1 MPGRAHKRP
10 APFQGVAIMLL
21 WIIVGAGAAAASLA
35 LFWPLLRRSGPEA
48 QAQDDATLIYA
59 RQLSE
64 LEEEVAAGRITRDE
78 AESIRRETGRRMI
91 AAAKSATNATSV
103 NASARPLIFAASA
116 VLTALACIFLYLHW
130 GSPDAAS
137 QIDRDMARLEGA
149 SAEELI
155 AILTRR
161 MVASPQDPQG
171 WMLLGKALAER
182 DRYAEA
188 AQAYARAIAATP
200 DPDARLLGDYGE
212 AATIAEGGTVPPEAI
227 VAFERARAK
236 EPMDPRPRLYLAMAQ
251 EQFGDVRGAISA
263 LEALLS
269 DSSADAP
276 WRPLVERQL
285 LRMRA
290 AQSGIET
297 PDIQAPDVQAPD
309 VQAMVDGLA
318 ARLQEN
324 PDDLEGWLMLIRAYD
339 VLGDKARA
347 DAARTRASEVF
358 ADDPDALTRIAGAP

>member
-1 MPGRAHKRP
+1 
-10 APFQGVAIMLL
+10 MLL
-21 WIIVGAGAAAASLA
+21 WIIVGAGAVAASMA

-48 QAQDDATLIYA
+48 HAQDDATLIYA

-64 LEEEVAAGRITRDE
+64 LDEEEAQGRITREE

-91 AAAKSATNATSV
+91 AAAKSATS
-103 NASARPLIFAASA
+103 ASRSGSPARPLLFAAGA
-116 VLTALACIFLYLHW
+116 VLAAIASIGLYLHW
-130 GSPDAAS
+130 GSPNTAS

-155 AILTRR
+155 AVLTRR
-161 MVASPQDPQG
+161 MVESPDDPQG

-182 DRYAEA
+182 DRYAES
-188 AQAYARAIAATP
+188 AQAYARAIAATT

-251 EQFGDVRGAISA
+251 EQFGDVAGAISA
-263 LEALLS
+263 LEALLN

-290 AQSGIET
+290 AQSGIDT
-297 PDIQAPDVQAPD
+297 PDIQAPD

-318 ARLQEN
+318 ARLNEN
-324 PDDLEGWLMLIRAYD
+324 PNDLEGWLMLIRAYE
-339 VLGDKARA
+339 VLGDTARA

-358 ADDPDALTRIAGAP
+358 ADDPDALARIAGAP